1 VPTEIRMIQQAYKF
15 ALDPTSAQ
23 ARMLASFAG
32 AKRASFNFAHA
43 MIMAGADACKAL
55 KDELVLQYL
64 AEGLSESEAARK
76 AKAEAEATIP
86 VPRQMKIPDPA
97 DPRKIRVLHRGVGVE
112 WTEFTRTAVGCTTC
126 RRLLAR
132 NPGSSAP
139 WADARTGSVTCDPDA
154 LKRLGIEGEPGPHDP
169 AGVGCKRC
177 RHPLHQIPD
186 GTWADKNGSA
196 ACPEARDAGAPHEP
210 RSDFMAWTKDV
221 FSGTIQ
227 AAHRDADVAWQRF
240 LHGKSRRPRFKKKGK
255 CTESFQVHGD
265 DLGIPETTEAE
276 RVRIPEAVAA
286 LRPHGRRPVQ
296 QQTAQHITLPKI
308 GPARVMSDDSLHPAM
323 RRSRRRGSGVTP
335 AHRPGRKLKA
345 ARARLEAAG
354 RAYEHAAETMP
365 EVPASTLHEVSAAR
379 DAAAKAEQAVAYA
392 RQRDAGHGRHMGN
405 RRRFRQLHRH
415 MRKSGE
421 NAARLGPLLRQVRED
436 AGWTLDQAV
445 TLLGTEADAR
455 AVAAVRARLAAA
467 EDAADIAAAAAAE
480 AVAAG
485 DAEGAAAAEKD
496 QRNARNRVKGALKRL
511 GDLAA
516 AKPGEKAS
524 RTDRW
529 SAAKLKKMEATGVT
543 MGLDQAS
550 VICSA
555 YRLGGQ
561 LREQVTDLAAQ
572 ARIVRATI
580 TLGAD
585 GLWWC
590 SVGAEIPYAV
600 RTAPSKRQE
609 ARGTAGIDFGTARL
623 MTITGRRPVT
633 NPSYYE
639 KELAALGAAQR
650 HAGRTVPGSGRH
662 RKAKARAGLIHADVA
677 RLRADTLHRATTSL
691 SRNFSVL
698 GFEGFNVQQLMR
710 DGSQGM
716 PRQARGRRNRSLA
729 DAGIGMARE
738 MLRQKGPRCGATVV
752 TLGPD
757 VITITGPRPEDA
769 READLPPDAKPN
781 GIDAG
786 CGQARTKPARPHEAL
801 YRCDACGRVR
811 LRTLNSAENIRRWA
825 DEALTADPGCAISGP
840 DQSRGGDEPVTA
852 RAGRSPVKRAAI
864 TSSRPRRGEAGT
876 PGG

>member
-15 ALDPTSAQ
+15 ALDPTPAQ
-23 ARMLASFAG
+23 ARMFASFAG

-43 MIMAGADACKAL
+43 MIMAGADACKAR
-55 KDELVLQYL
+55 KDELVLRYL
-64 AEGLSESEAARK
+64 SEGLSESEAARK

-132 NPGSSAP
+132 DPGSSAP
-139 WADARTGSVTCDPDA
+139 WADARTGSVTCDPDV

-169 AGVGCKRC
+169 TGVGCKRC
-177 RHPLHQIPD
+177 WNPLYQAPD
-186 GTWADKNGSA
+186 GWADKNGSG
-196 ACPEARDAGAPHEP
+196 ACPEAREAGAPHEP

-276 RVRIPEAVAA
+276 RIRIPEAVAA
-286 LRPHGRRPVQ
+286 LRPHGKRPVQ

-308 GPARVMSDDSLHPAM
+308 GPVRVMSDDSLHPAM

-335 AHRPGRKLKA
+335 ARRPGRKLKA

-365 EVPASTLHEVSAAR
+365 EIPASTLHEVSAAR
-379 DAAAKAEQAVAYA
+379 DAAARAEQAVAYA

-415 MRKSGE
+415 MRKSSE
-421 NAARLGPLLRQVRED
+421 KAARLGPLLRQVRED

-445 TLLGTEADAR
+445 ALLGAEADAR
-455 AVAAVRARLAAA
+455 AVAAVRVRLAAA
-467 EDAADIAAAAAAE
+467 EDAVAIAAAAAAE

-529 SAAKLKKMEATGVT
+529 SAAKLKKLEATGVT
-543 MGLDQAS
+543 LGLDQAS

-555 YRLGGQ
+555 YQLAGP

-590 SVGAEIPYAV
+590 SAGAEVPYAV

-609 ARGTAGIDFGTARL
+609 ARGTAGIDFGTARI
-623 MTITGRRPVT
+623 MTVTGRRPAGA
-633 NPSYYE
+633 PGYYE

-650 HAGRTVPGSGRH
+650 HAARAVPGSGRH
-662 RKAKARAGLIHADVA
+662 RKATAKAGLIHADVA

-691 SRNFSVL
+691 SRNFSAL
-698 GFEGFNVQQLMR
+698 SFEGFNVQQLMR
-710 DGSQGM
+710 DGSRGL

-729 DAGIGMARE
+729 DTGIGMARD
-738 MLRQKGPRCGATVV
+738 MLRNKGPRWGATVV
-752 TLGPD
+752 ALGPD

-769 READLPPDAKPN
+769 READLPPGAKPN
-781 GIDAG
+781 GTCAG

-825 DEALTADPGCAISGP
+825 DEALTADPGCATSGP
-840 DQSRGGDEPVTA
+840 DQSRGGDEPATVG
-852 RAGRSPVKRAAI
+852 AGRSPVKRAAI